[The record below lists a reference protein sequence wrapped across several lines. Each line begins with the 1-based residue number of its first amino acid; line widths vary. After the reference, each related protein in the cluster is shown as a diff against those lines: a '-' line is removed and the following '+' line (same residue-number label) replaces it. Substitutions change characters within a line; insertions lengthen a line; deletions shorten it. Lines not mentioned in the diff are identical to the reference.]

1 MRERDS
7 ADKKERC
14 MAEYAI
20 EMTEEAKSDLDFY
33 DVTARRTIVSA
44 IRQQLMHEPLTQTR
58 NRKPLR
64 DHPLATW
71 ELRVER
77 YRVFYEVDQPA
88 QAVIVTSIGHKERN
102 VLLVRGSRVPL

>member
-1 MRERDS
+1 
-7 ADKKERC
+7 

-33 DVTARRTIVSA
+33 AVTARRTIVSA
-44 IRQQLMHEPLTQTR
+44 IRLQLMHEPITQTR

-71 ELRVER
+71 ELRAER
-77 YRVFYEVDQPA
+77 YRVFYDVDQPA
-88 QAVIVTSIGHKERN
+88 QTVVVTSIGHKEGN
-102 VLLVRGSRVPL
+102 VLLVRGRKVPL